1 MNNGVENVTNNNT
14 VNYQGGVNTSPS
26 LSAGPELQSTVTPAV
41 PAQPQ
46 VSSQPELQP
55 SITPA
60 SNSAVAGQA
69 VNMNVMPSMNPNVGV
84 VPGQNTTVSPVN
96 MNAGYPQ
103 TAYPQQASP
112 NMNYPQTQGTPAAS
126 QPAPE
131 KSVEYKPPG
140 TFKVICMIILFL
152 GIVAFVYFLP
162 DISEMMEKKNEE
174 SASYQEDISEEEE
187 QTVSGDLVCSLTTSD
202 ERFDTEYRLE
212 FHYTDSE
219 LEKTKLVVTTKGD
232 ASLDSAALDVLN
244 LNCQNL
250 KNEVLQLEGISVSC
264 NYTAGKLVETQT
276 YDLARINQEEATP
289 FFAEAG
295 GTYLEY
301 PYHHNIRKIQED
313 MTASEYICQMN

>member
-1 MNNGVENVTNNNT
+1 MNNGVENATNNNT
-14 VNYQGGVNTSPS
+14 VNYQGEVNMSPS
-26 LSAGPELQSTVTPAV
+26 LSAGPELQPTVSSAV
-41 PAQPQ
+41 PVQPQ
-46 VSSQPELQP
+46 ASSQPELQP

-60 SNSAVAGQA
+60 SNSYAAGQT
-69 VNMNVMPSMNPNVGV
+69 VNMNAMPSTNPNVGV
-84 VPGQNTTVSPVN
+84 QNPSVSSVN

-103 TAYPQQASP
+103 TYPQQISP
-112 NMNYPQTQGTPAAS
+112 NMNYPQNQGVPAAP
-126 QPAPE
+126 QKAPE

-174 SASYQEDISEEEE
+174 SSSYQEEEDISEKEK
-187 QTVSGDLVCSLTTSD
+187 TVSGDLVCSLETSD

-232 ASLDSAALDVLN
+232 ASLDGAALDVLN

-301 PYHHNIRKIQED
+301 PYHHSIHKIQED
-313 MTASEYICQMN
+313 MTASEYTCQMN